1 MVDCVPIANKRKVT
15 LTITMEE
22 LTMHQKQ
29 RVGCRLRSK
38 TLLAVLITLLCC
50 TWGASAF
57 AVIELK
63 LGHFGS
69 DTHPSHIAATQFA
82 NNVEKRTNGEVKIA
96 IYPNNALGSPPE
108 VLEQVIMGVVDMSL
122 SGQDQLA
129 KHVSLFDTVSIP
141 FSLSSYEHADRVLDG
156 PFLEWAVPEVEK
168 IGLVYLSSW
177 EWGFR
182 QLTNSKLPI
191 MSPADMK
198 GLKIRTPPAMTYQA
212 AMEALG
218 ANVQT
223 IAFSELVMAM
233 RQGVVDGQENP
244 IGVIYNL
251 KLYESQKYISIIN
264 YLYSSMCH
272 VVSKDV
278 WDSLTP
284 EQQTIIREES
294 NSARLLMR
302 KLARADEQ
310 KQIEDM
316 RSKGIQIDTPGLAPF
331 KAKMG
336 PAYEKIKKNV
346 GEANFD
352 KWMKMTESMQ

>member
-1 MVDCVPIANKRKVT
+1 M
-15 LTITMEE
+15 
-22 LTMHQKQ
+22 
-29 RVGCRLRSK
+29 RSSLK
-38 TLLAVLITLLCC
+38 KGLISALCLA
-50 TWGASAF
+50 WASSAYS
-57 AVIELK
+57 AVELK

-69 DTHPSHIAATQFA
+69 EKHPSNIAAMQFA
-82 NNVEKRTNGEVKIA
+82 KNVEARTNGEVTVE

-129 KHVSLFDTVSIP
+129 KHVPLFDTVSIP
-141 FSLSSYEHADRVLDG
+141 FSLKNSEHADRVLDG
-156 PFLEWAVPEVEK
+156 PFKEWAAPELDK

-177 EWGFR
+177 DWGFR
-182 QLTNSKLPI
+182 QLTNSVRPI
-191 MSPADMK
+191 LSPADVK

-212 AMEALG
+212 AMQALG

-264 YLYSSMCH
+264 YLYSSMVH
-272 VVSKDV
+272 VVSKDA
-278 WDSLTP
+278 WSRLTP
-284 EQQTIIREES
+284 EQQKIVREES
-294 NSARLLMR
+294 DSARLLMR
-302 KLARADEQ
+302 QLTRAEEL

-316 RSKGIQIDTPGLAPF
+316 RAKGIVIDEPELAPF
-331 KAKMG
+331 QAMMG
-336 PAYEKIKKNV
+336 PAYEQIKKKV
-346 GEANFD
+346 GAANFD
-352 KWMKMTESMQ
+352 KWIEMAKSVE